1 MIDNDEIVPAAET
14 TAVNPAATGFVEPTI
29 NPPEKYDC
37 SNSKKEKSKRG
48 EIFDNFIICWL
59 QEDYEE
65 GLLEYVIMTKKKSK
79 PHKHYVYNNPIAD
92 KQQGSADDDSSVKDR
107 MLFDAKS
114 TLDKIKQV
122 MRDRKIRKLE
132 KIKTHW
138 KGLQ

>member
-1 MIDNDEIVPAAET
+1 
-14 TAVNPAATGFVEPTI
+14 
-29 NPPEKYDC
+29 
-37 SNSKKEKSKRG
+37 
-48 EIFDNFIICWL
+48 
-59 QEDYEE
+59 
-65 GLLEYVIMTKKKSK
+65 MTKKNNK

-92 KQQGSADDDSSVKDR
+92 RQQGSADDETDVKDR
-107 MLFDAKS
+107 MLYDAKS

>member
-1 MIDNDEIVPAAET
+1 
-14 TAVNPAATGFVEPTI
+14 
-29 NPPEKYDC
+29 
-37 SNSKKEKSKRG
+37 
-48 EIFDNFIICWL
+48 
-59 QEDYEE
+59 
-65 GLLEYVIMTKKKSK
+65 MTKKKSK

-92 KQQGSADDDSSVKDR
+92 KQQGSADDDNSVKDG

>member
-1 MIDNDEIVPAAET
+1 
-14 TAVNPAATGFVEPTI
+14 
-29 NPPEKYDC
+29 
-37 SNSKKEKSKRG
+37 
-48 EIFDNFIICWL
+48 
-59 QEDYEE
+59 
-65 GLLEYVIMTKKKSK
+65 MTKKKSK

-92 KQQGSADDDSSVKDR
+92 KQQGSADDETDVKDR
-107 MLFDAKS
+107 MLYDAKS